1 MGNSCSSAPKSYTQD
16 LLDDGYATERSLHV
30 GAVLGLASCLGN
42 NKSLSCGDDSQLC
55 LFDWSDSGES
65 KSPLYFKGHDKAVNK
80 AACAGEF
87 VWSVSRDLTLRQWR
101 VESAELVQTISN
113 THELNLSA
121 VSIEQEGKRV
131 FTGSRD
137 YHVKGWDVETGSCTS
152 TFSCPRNIVTALDFD
167 QKHNPHLLYQG
178 SEDLCIRAWDTRN
191 SQGNVPARHL
201 SGYVYF
207 PLCLALHP
215 DGNTLASGCKG
226 FNAVGC
232 EVKLWDLR
240 QTAAPLI
247 EFRGHT
253 QDVTGCRFSAD
264 GKDLVSVSKDGS
276 LFAWNTTQSGAELP
290 VAQLSTGRIYSSL
303 AVLDG
308 EEKTFAAGAFDGS
321 ISRVQLL
328 SGNMRIDKMTAPG
341 SFAD

>member
-1 MGNSCSSAPKSYTQD
+1 MGNSCSNAAKSYAQD
-16 LLDDGYATERSLHV
+16 SSDDGYATERSLHE
-30 GAVLGLASCLGN
+30 GAVLGVASYAV
-42 NKSLSCGDDSQLC
+42 NKSLSCGDDNQLC
-55 LFDWSDSGES
+55 LFDWSDSGETNH
-65 KSPLYFKGHDKAVNK
+65 PLYFKGHDKAVNK
-80 AACAGEF
+80 AACADGY

-101 VESAELVQTISN
+101 ADSAELVQTISQ
-113 THELNLSA
+113 THELNVSA
-121 VSIEQEGKRV
+121 VSIEHGGKRV

-137 YHVKGWDVETGSCTS
+137 YHVKGWDVETGLCTS

-178 SEDLCIRAWDTRN
+178 SEDLCIRAWDTRS

-226 FNAVGC
+226 FNSVGC

-240 QTAAPLI
+240 QTAAPLT

-253 QDVTGCRFSAD
+253 QDVTGCRFSPD
-264 GKDLVSVSKDGS
+264 GKDLVSVSKDGIV
-276 LFAWNTTQSGAELP
+276 FAWNTAQSDAESP

-308 EEKTFAAGAFDGS
+308 EEKGTFVSGAFDGS
-321 ISRVQLL
+321 ISRVRLL
-328 SGNMRIDKMTAPG
+328 SGNMRVDKMTAPG
-341 SFAD
+341 FFAE